1 VIETNGIEPILS
13 QLNADGALGVM
24 LEEVTEPSI
33 RDAPAGC
40 GSALCLLEL
49 IAVVRIVEE
58 IGEVRKQGDAV
69 VQQIASR
76 EY

>member
-33 RDAPAGC
+33 RDPPAGC
-40 GSALCLLEL
+40 SSALCLLEL
-49 IAVVRIVEE
+49 IAVVLIVEE
-58 IGEVRKQGDAV
+58 IGEVRKQVDAV
-69 VQQIASR
+69 VQQIACR
-76 EY
+76 EH